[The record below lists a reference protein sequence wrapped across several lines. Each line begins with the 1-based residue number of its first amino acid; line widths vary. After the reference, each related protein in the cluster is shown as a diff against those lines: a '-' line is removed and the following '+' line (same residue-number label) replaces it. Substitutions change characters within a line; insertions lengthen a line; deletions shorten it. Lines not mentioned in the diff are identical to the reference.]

1 MTTESVFSN
10 KYKVIYKMVKLRLKR
25 KGRKGYPVYEII
37 AIDSRARRDG
47 AFLEKLGWY
56 DPNQTPNAIEIA
68 DDRAL
73 YWLGVG
79 AQPSDTVRLL
89 MSYKGI
95 MLKRHM
101 ILKGKTEEE
110 IAQAIETHKTVA
122 AARYLR
128 RKELRSKR
136 IEAKKKAEQA
146 EKAEQEAA
154 K

>member
-1 MTTESVFSN
+1 
-10 KYKVIYKMVKLRLKR
+10 MVKLRLKR
-25 KGRKGYPVYEII
+25 KGRKAYAVYDII

-47 AFLEKLGWY
+47 AFLERLGWY

-79 AQPSDTVRLL
+79 AQPTDTVRLL

-110 IAQAIETHKTVA
+110 IAQAMETHKTVA
-122 AARYLR
+122 AARYTR
-128 RKELRSKR
+128 RKELRAKR
-136 IEAKKKAEQA
+136 IEAKKKAEKA
-146 EKAEQEAA
+146 AKAEEEAN